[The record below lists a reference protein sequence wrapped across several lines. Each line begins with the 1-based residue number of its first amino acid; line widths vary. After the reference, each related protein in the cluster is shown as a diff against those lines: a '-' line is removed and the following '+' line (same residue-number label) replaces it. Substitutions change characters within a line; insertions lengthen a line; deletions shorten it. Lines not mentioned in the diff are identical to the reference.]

1 MILFIDISGQGVSFM
16 TRKQF
21 LMEKRRKRMK
31 RRRFTIAFIII
42 FSLFSIGMSHKYGFG
57 NISGVVEA
65 GDLSESILL
74 ISEKSAVNMAL
85 THERELLETKKA
97 EEIQAQM
104 QKELEEKRNANRK
117 IAYLTFDDG
126 PSAKVTPQILDVLD
140 KYNVKATFFVIGNQ
154 AEQYPDLIKRI
165 DASGH
170 AIGNHSYT
178 HSYKNIYQ
186 NTTNFL
192 NELKTT
198 EKVLK
203 NILGED
209 YKTNIIRFPGGSFGQ
224 KKAAFRKVVVDN
236 GYTYYDWN
244 ALNGDAEG
252 KSFPKDRLVQRLIN
266 TANGQKKL
274 IILMH
279 DMGGKQTTAD
289 ALPEII
295 EYLQKNGYEFE
306 VLK

>member
-1 MILFIDISGQGVSFM
+1 M

-21 LMEKRRKRMK
+21 LMEKRRQKK

-42 FSLFSIGMSHKYGFG
+42 FSLFFIGISNKYNFR

-85 THERELLETKKA
+85 THEKEMLEAKKA
-97 EEIQAQM
+97 EEIQTKMKRELAE
-104 QKELEEKRNANRK
+104 KEKQNSNRK

-126 PSAKVTPQILDVLD
+126 PSTKVTPQILDILD
-140 KYNVKATFFVIGNQ
+140 RYNVKATFFVIGNL
-154 AEQYPDLIKRI
+154 AEQNPDLIKRI

-170 AIGNHSYT
+170 AIGNHTYT
-178 HSYKNIYQ
+178 HSYKNIYK

-192 NELKTT
+192 NELKAT

-209 YKTNIIRFPGGSFGQ
+209 YETNIIRFPGGSFGQ
-224 KKAAFRKVVVDN
+224 KKAVFRKTVVDN

-252 KSFPKDRLVQRLIN
+252 KSFPKDRLVQRLKN
-266 TANGQKKL
+266 TANGQKEL

-295 EYLQKNGYEFE
+295 EYLQQNGYEFE